1 MMPTR
6 MLQVQLT
13 LDGYDL
19 ERCVLSMRASAA
31 DEAAEVQCGD
41 AHPADGL
48 VLQRAFVDLQAWD
61 RALAHSGESRLPRLS
76 TRRWRQLMELTWTRG
91 DESKGW
97 RIELQKNVSACEQWL
112 NAAYKALPTDQQRA
126 FVDEDGYRAYQ
137 EQRAAVRAAKQHAR
151 DMQQYFT
158 SAPLIDC
165 VLSSVTDWL
174 AQHKIEVS
182 SERVVW
188 LEPSCGDGRILSA
201 LLKAGARRVHGFE
214 LDEALCR
221 RARDNVQASEGAV
234 CSIQQGDFLA
244 SRRSHHDQDL
254 LFALGNP
261 PFGSKDKEGARED
274 LILSFYLH
282 TSVEWKASM
291 IAFIVPERCASPSFV
306 ASTLEALSTGPTQ
319 TSTQWRLALTQSL
332 DGFSF
337 EFMTVH
343 EFRQPSVLQLFT
355 TL

>member
-1 MMPTR
+1 
-6 MLQVQLT
+6 
-13 LDGYDL
+13 
-19 ERCVLSMRASAA
+19 
-31 DEAAEVQCGD
+31 
-41 AHPADGL
+41 
-48 VLQRAFVDLQAWD
+48 
-61 RALAHSGESRLPRLS
+61 
-76 TRRWRQLMELTWTRG
+76 MELTWTRG

-112 NAAYKALPTDQQRA
+112 NVAYKALPTDQQRA

-158 SAPLIDC
+158 SAPLIEY
-165 VLSSVTDWL
+165 VLSRVTDWL
-174 AQHKIEVS
+174 TQHKIVAS
-182 SERVVW
+182 SERVAW

-201 LLKAGARRVHGFE
+201 LLNAGARHVHGFE

-221 RARDNVQASEGAV
+221 RARDSVQAPEGAV

-254 LFALGNP
+254 LLVLGNP
-261 PFGSKDKEGARED
+261 PFGFKDDEGIRED
-274 LILSFYLH
+274 LILSFYRH
-282 TSVEWKASM
+282 TAVEWKASV

-306 ASTLEALSTGPTQ
+306 VDTLKALSSGATQ
-319 TSTQWRLALTQSL
+319 TSKHWRLALSEPL